1 MHRVKLIT
9 QKFLIYAKEKMKVSD
24 FDYELPKEL
33 IAKFPAEPRDSAR
46 LLVLYRDSGK
56 LEHRIFRDIVDYL
69 REGDV
74 LVLND
79 TKVIPA
85 RLFGRLDTGGKV
97 ELLLIRQPFPNLW
110 EVMAKPARKLKEGK
124 KIFFDG
130 ELEGIVKGYAGE
142 GKRFVE
148 FKLKGGKDFMEK
160 LEEIGHIP
168 LPPYIEREER
178 PEDREK
184 YQTVFAQKPGAVAAP
199 TAGLHFTEELLE
211 KLRDKGVIIKTVT
224 LHVGP
229 GTFKPVKVENVE
241 EHQMDYE
248 TYNIPEETAKE
259 VNRAKDERRRVIA
272 VGTTVVRTLESAA
285 DENGRV
291 KSGEGSTN
299 LFIYPGYRFKV
310 IDALITNFH
319 LPRSTLLMLVS
330 AFAGRERILNAY
342 REAVK
347 KGYRFYSYGDAM
359 FIV

>member
-1 MHRVKLIT
+1 
-9 QKFLIYAKEKMKVSD
+9 MKVSD

-33 IAKFPAEPRDSAR
+33 IAKFPVEPRDSSR
-46 LLVLYRDSGK
+46 LMVLHRNTGEI
-56 LEHRIFRDIVDYL
+56 EHRIFRDIVEYL
-69 REGDV
+69 KPGDV
-74 LVLND
+74 LVIND

-85 RLFGRLDTGGKV
+85 RLFGKLETGGKV
-97 ELLLIRQPFPNLW
+97 ELLLVRQPGPGTW

-124 KIFFDG
+124 RIYFDE
-130 ELEGIVKGYAGE
+130 ELEAVVKGYSGE
-142 GKRFVE
+142 GRRIVE
-148 FKLKGGKDFMEK
+148 FILKSNKDFMEK

-168 LPPYIEREER
+168 LPPYIEREEK

-184 YQTVFAQKPGAVAAP
+184 YQTVFARKEGAVAAP
-199 TAGLHFTEELLE
+199 TAGLHFTEELLQ
-211 KLRDKGVIIKTVT
+211 KLKDKGIIIKNIT

-248 TYNIPEETAKE
+248 TYHVPEDTAAE
-259 VNRAKDERRRVIA
+259 INRAKEEGRRVIA
-272 VGTTVVRTLESAA
+272 VGTTVTRTLESAA
-285 DENGRV
+285 EKDGKV

-359 FIV
+359 FIL

>member
-1 MHRVKLIT
+1 
-9 QKFLIYAKEKMKVSD
+9 MKVSD
-24 FDYELPKEL
+24 FDYKLPKEL
-33 IAKFPAEPRDSAR
+33 IAKFPVEPRDSAR
-46 LLVLYRDSGK
+46 LMVLYRDSGK
-56 LEHRIFRDIVDYL
+56 IEHRIFRDIAEYL
-69 REGDV
+69 KEGDV

-85 RLFGRLDTGGKV
+85 RLFGRLETGGKV
-97 ELLLIRQPFPNLW
+97 ELLLIRQPLPNVW

-124 KIFFDG
+124 RIIFDE

-142 GKRFVE
+142 GKRLVE
-148 FKLKGGKDFMEK
+148 FNVKGNKDFMEK
-160 LEEIGHIP
+160 LEEVGHIP

-178 PEDREK
+178 PEDKEK

-199 TAGLHFTEELLE
+199 TAGLHFTKELLE
-211 KLRDKGVIIKTVT
+211 KLKSKGVIIKTVT

-229 GTFKPVKVENVE
+229 GTFKPVKVEKVE
-241 EHQMDYE
+241 EHKMDYE
-248 TYNIPEETAKE
+248 TYNVPEETAYEINKAKE
-259 VNRAKDERRRVIA
+259 EGRRVVA

-285 DENGRV
+285 DEKGKV
-291 KSGEGSTN
+291 KAGEDSTN
-299 LFIYPGYRFKV
+299 LFIYPGYKFKV

-319 LPRSTLLMLVS
+319 LPRSTLIMLVS

-347 KGYRFYSYGDAM
+347 EGYRFYSYGDAM

>member
-1 MHRVKLIT
+1 
-9 QKFLIYAKEKMKVSD
+9 MKVSD
-24 FDYELPKEL
+24 FDYKLPKEL
-33 IAKFPAEPRDSAR
+33 IAKFPVEPRDSAR
-46 LLVLYRDSGK
+46 LMVLYRDSGK
-56 LEHRIFRDIVDYL
+56 IEHRIFRDIAEYL
-69 REGDV
+69 KEGDV

-85 RLFGRLDTGGKV
+85 RLFGRLETGGKV
-97 ELLLIRQPFPNLW
+97 ELLLIRQPLPNVW

-124 KIFFDG
+124 RIIFDE

-142 GKRFVE
+142 GKRLVE
-148 FKLKGGKDFMEK
+148 FNVKGNKDFMEK
-160 LEEIGHIP
+160 LEEVGHIP

-178 PEDREK
+178 PEDRKK

-199 TAGLHFTEELLE
+199 TAGLHFTKELLE
-211 KLRDKGVIIKTVT
+211 KLKSKGVIIKTVT

-229 GTFKPVKVENVE
+229 GTFKPVKVEKVE
-241 EHQMDYE
+241 EHKMDYE
-248 TYNIPEETAKE
+248 TYNVPEETAYEINKAKE
-259 VNRAKDERRRVIA
+259 EGRRVVA

-285 DENGRV
+285 DEKGKV
-291 KSGEGSTN
+291 KAGEDSTN
-299 LFIYPGYRFKV
+299 LFIYPGYKFKV

-319 LPRSTLLMLVS
+319 LPRSTLIMLVS

-347 KGYRFYSYGDAM
+347 EGYRFYSYGDAM

>member
-1 MHRVKLIT
+1 
-9 QKFLIYAKEKMKVSD
+9 MKVSD

-33 IAKFPAEPRDSAR
+33 IAKFPVEPRDSAR
-46 LLVLYRDSGK
+46 LMVLHRDSGK
-56 LEHRIFRDIVDYL
+56 LEHRIFRDIVEYL
-69 REGDV
+69 KEGDV

-85 RLFGRLDTGGKV
+85 RLFGRLETGGKV
-97 ELLLIRQPFPNLW
+97 ELLLVRQPLPNLW

-124 KIFFDG
+124 RIIFDE

-142 GKRFVE
+142 GRRLVE
-148 FKLKGGKDFMEK
+148 FKVKGNKDFMEK
-160 LEEIGHIP
+160 LEKVGHIP

-248 TYNIPEETAKE
+248 TYNVPEETAKE
-259 VNRAKDERRRVIA
+259 VNRAKDEGRRVIA

-285 DENGRV
+285 DESGRV

-347 KGYRFYSYGDAM
+347 EGYRFYSYGDAM
-359 FIV
+359 LIL

>member
-1 MHRVKLIT
+1 
-9 QKFLIYAKEKMKVSD
+9 MKVSD

-33 IAKFPAEPRDSAR
+33 IAKFPVEPRDSAR
-46 LLVLYRDSGK
+46 LMVLHRDTGK
-56 LEHRIFRDIVDYL
+56 TEHRIFRDIVEYL
-69 REGDV
+69 KAGDV
-74 LVLND
+74 LVIND

-85 RLFGRLDTGGKV
+85 RLFGRLETGARI
-97 ELLLIRQPFPNLW
+97 ELLLVRQPSLSVW
-110 EVMAKPARKLKEGK
+110 EVLARPARKLKEGK
-124 KIFFDG
+124 KILFDE
-130 ELEGIVKGYAGE
+130 ELEAVVKGYAGE
-142 GKRFVE
+142 GRRLVE
-148 FKLKGGKDFMEK
+148 FKVKGNKDFMEK

-168 LPPYIEREER
+168 LPPYIEREET

-184 YQTVFAQKPGAVAAP
+184 YQTVFAKKAGAVAAP

-211 KLRDKGVIIKTVT
+211 KLRNKGIIIETVT

-241 EHQMDYE
+241 DHQMDYE
-248 TYNIPEETAKE
+248 TYSVPEKTAEE
-259 VNRAKDERRRVIA
+259 VNRAKAEGRRVVA

-285 DENGRV
+285 DEGGRV
-291 KSGEGSTN
+291 KPGEGSTN
-299 LFIYPGYRFKV
+299 LFIYPGYKFKV

-347 KGYRFYSYGDAM
+347 EGYRFYSYGDAM
-359 FIV
+359 FII